1 MFEDYNIKKVKF
13 AYKLILP
20 GLLWIALMLGIPL
33 AYAFYQSFFEV
44 SALLPEDTFIG
55 LENYITAFKD
65 TVVQQSFLRTIVF
78 VFFTLTLSF
87 ATGMISALL
96 LNRKITGKKLFRAC
110 LLIPFMV
117 SGVAVG
123 VSWQWIFTS
132 DLGVLNNFLRF
143 LGISPVSWLAQ
154 PNMAMFS
161 VIVANTWRFY
171 PFAFIILLAGM
182 QQIEDMYYESAK
194 IDGANRWQRFVH
206 ITLPMLK
213 PQINITLIYLSFACF
228 NQFDTIYS
236 LTGGGPGEATEVLAL
251 NMYRTAFSRFDWG
264 YGSALAIL
272 LFLMNAVLSLVY
284 NKFLESEERA

>member
-1 MFEDYNIKKVKF
+1 MFKDYDMAEVKF

-20 GLLWIALMLGIPL
+20 GFLWIAIMLGIPL
-33 AYAFYQSFFEV
+33 AYAIYQSFFEV

-65 TVVQQSFLRTIVF
+65 TVVQQSFLRTLVF

-87 ATGMISALL
+87 ALGMISALL
-96 LNRKITGKKLFRAC
+96 LNRKITGKKVFRAC
-110 LLIPFMV
+110 LLIPFMI

-143 LGISPVSWLAQ
+143 LGFSPVGWLSQ

-161 VIVANTWRFY
+161 VIVANAWRFY

-182 QQIEDMYYESAK
+182 QQIEDMYYEAAK
-194 IDGANRWQRFVH
+194 IDGANRWQRFIH

-213 PQINITLIYLSFACF
+213 PQLSISLIYLSFASF

-236 LTGGGPGEATEVLAL
+236 LTGGGPGEATEVLSL

-272 LFLMNAVLSLVY
+272 LFIINAVLSLIY